1 MTGSR
6 MYVEEFRARGPLT
19 AAIAEDLAVTPG
31 VSCSSITISS
41 NGRSVHAPVLP
52 WCWDVLRIESGD
64 LVTVTTAHGLGDE
77 DRSAISRFVGRF
89 QALTGGATPSRTPG
103 ARRSAGKRAFRV
115 LGLGGSAAAPRG
127 SRPS

>member
-1 MTGSR
+1 
-6 MYVEEFRARGPLT
+6 MYVEEFRAEGPLT
-19 AAIAEDLAVTPG
+19 AGIAEDLAVIPG
-31 VSCSSITISS
+31 VTRSAITISS

-52 WCWDVLRIESGD
+52 WCWDVLRIDSGD

-77 DRSAISRFVGRF
+77 DRLAIRRFVDRF

-103 ARRSAGKRAFRV
+103 ARSSAGKRALRV
-115 LGLGGSAAAPRG
+115 LGRSGRAAVPRG